1 MRLSTDAGM
10 GTNVAAA
17 WQKVAKLLQDCS
29 TKQPGS
35 AEAALSS
42 IKQLL
47 GKLPTLPPAPKAVWK
62 KLVQQQKVSEDNVVN
77 VNVNILDVSGI
88 ATMLRRCAIAT
99 LACDICAWSRSS
111 QRVVRTG
118 LGQDEQ

>member
-1 MRLSTDAGM
+1 M

-42 IKQLL
+42 VQQLL
-47 GKLPTLPPAPKAVWK
+47 GKLPTLPQAPKAVWK
-62 KLVQQQKVSEDNVVN
+62 KLVQQQKVSEDN
-77 VNVNILDVSGI
+77 ILDVSGI
-88 ATMLRRCAIAT
+88 ATIFRRCAIAT
-99 LACDICAWSRSS
+99 LACDICACSRSS
-111 QRVVRTG
+111 QSVVRTG